1 MLLVLT
7 DNQDF
12 NSKLRGLINELRG
25 ELGAVL
31 RGSRDARDRL
41 LKSKCTAFSFFGHR
55 ANLLRTIGLVT
66 FPTVTH
72 LGKFAKAISA
82 FFSETCFARVLQ
94 K

>member
-1 MLLVLT
+1 MVFCHLLAKKSLQLVTLCFIDVFHYFVLSLVLT

-12 NSKLRGLINELRG
+12 NSKLQGLINELRG

-55 ANLLRTIGLVT
+55 ANLLRKIDL
-66 FPTVTH
+66 
-72 LGKFAKAISA
+72 LW
-82 FFSETCFARVLQ
+82 
-94 K
+94 

>member
-1 MLLVLT
+1 MVFCHLLAKKSLQLVTLCFIDVFHYFVLSLVLT

-12 NSKLRGLINELRG
+12 NSKLQGLINELGG

-55 ANLLRTIGLVT
+55 ANLLRKIDL
-66 FPTVTH
+66 
-72 LGKFAKAISA
+72 LW
-82 FFSETCFARVLQ
+82 
-94 K
+94 